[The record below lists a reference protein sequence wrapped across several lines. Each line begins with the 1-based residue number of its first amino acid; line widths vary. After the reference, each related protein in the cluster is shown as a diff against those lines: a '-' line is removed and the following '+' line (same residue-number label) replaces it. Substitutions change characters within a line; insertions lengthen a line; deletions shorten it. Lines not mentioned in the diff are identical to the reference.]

1 MSNKDRSP
9 KTAGA
14 SPPRSGPF
22 GASPR
27 NPETKGASP
36 GSVPA
41 AQLPAPKNPAPLI
54 PQAQESAP
62 QGGGDSG
69 S

>member
-14 SPPRSGPF
+14 SPPAGGPL

-41 AQLPAPKNPAPLI
+41 AQLPAPNNPAPLI
-54 PQAQESAP
+54 PPAQGSAP
-62 QGGGDSG
+62 QGGGDAG